1 MKLLR
6 FGAPGQERPGLLDDQ
21 GRLRDLSAHV
31 GDIDGAAL
39 APSTLDRLRRL
50 QIDDLPVVASRQR
63 LGPCVG
69 AVGKLV
75 CSGLNYADHAAE
87 ANMPLPTE
95 PLLFMKAT
103 SAICGPFDD
112 VLRPPGAEKL
122 DWEVE
127 LAIVIGTRARRVSRA
142 DALSH
147 VAGYCVINDVS
158 ERSFQLERGGQWMK
172 GKSCDTFAPLGPWM
186 VTADEVGDPGALD
199 LWLDLWLD
207 VDDVRRQSGNTS
219 TMVFPVATLVSY
231 ISDFMTLEPGDVI
244 ATGTPPGV
252 GMGIKP
258 APVYLRDGQVMR
270 AGIRGLGEQR
280 QRVVSPPLTG
290 RADGR
295 GMSGRPMAPCV
306 KVAPFLQR
314 KRGRAV

>member
-6 FGAPGQERPGLLDDQ
+6 YGAPGQERPGLLDEQ
-21 GRLRDLSAHV
+21 GQLRDLSAHL

-39 APSTLDRLRRL
+39 APETLARLRRL
-50 QIDDLPVVASRQR
+50 PVESLPRVEGSQR

-69 AVGKLV
+69 RVGKLV

-87 ANMPLPTE
+87 SNMPLPTE

-103 SAICGPFDD
+103 TAICGAFDE
-112 VLRPPGAEKL
+112 VLRPPGARKL

-127 LAIVIGTRARRVSRA
+127 LALVIGRRACRVSEA
-142 DALSH
+142 EALAH

-158 ERSFQLERGGQWMK
+158 ERSYQLERGGQWMK
-172 GKSCDTFAPLGPWM
+172 GKSCDRFAPLGPWL
-186 VTADEVGDPGALD
+186 VTADEVGDPGQ
-199 LWLDLWLD
+199 LDLWLD
-207 VDDVRRQSGNTS
+207 VDEVRRQSGNTR
-219 TMVFPVATLVSY
+219 TMVFPVPVLVSY
-231 ISDFMTLEPGDVI
+231 ISQFMTLEPGDVI

-258 APVYLRDGQVMR
+258 EPVFLRDGQVMR

-280 QRVVSPPLTG
+280 QRVVSIT
-290 RADGR
+290 
-295 GMSGRPMAPCV
+295 
-306 KVAPFLQR
+306 
-314 KRGRAV
+314 

>member
-6 FGAPGQERPGLLDDQ
+6 YGEPGSERPGMLDDQ
-21 GRLRDLSAHV
+21 GRIRDLS
-31 GDIDGAAL
+31 GYLPDIDGAAL
-39 APSTLDRLRRL
+39 TPAALARLRD
-50 QIDDLPVVASRQR
+50 IPSDTLPLVEGQPRIGA
-63 LGPCVG
+63 CVG
-69 AVGKLV
+69 RVGKLV

-87 ANMPLPTE
+87 SNMEVPSE

-103 SAICGPFDD
+103 SALCGAYDD
-112 VLRPPGAEKL
+112 ILRPPGAEKL

-127 LAIVIGTRARRVSRA
+127 IAIVIGSRAQRISQA

-158 ERSFQLERGGQWMK
+158 ERSYQLERGGQWMK
-172 GKSCDTFAPLGPWM
+172 GKSSDTFAPLGPWL
-186 VTADEVGDPGALD
+186 VTADEVGSPNA
-199 LWLDLWLD
+199 LDLWLD
-207 VDDVRRQSGNTS
+207 VDDVRRQTGNTR

-231 ISDFMTLEPGDVI
+231 VSHFMTLEPGDVI

-258 APVYLRDGQVMR
+258 EPVYLKDGQWIR

-280 QRVVSPPLTG
+280 QRVVS
-290 RADGR
+290 A
-295 GMSGRPMAPCV
+295 
-306 KVAPFLQR
+306 
-314 KRGRAV
+314 